1 MFSDWQSYLV
11 LKVIVKTTLH
21 QHCAS
26 IANVSWSLE
35 DDSASGLSFFLSSSP
50 GMSTFSQLIC
60 KLCKWS
66 GSEFNTKSFFGS
78 FFAFGIDIKGYWLAR
93 RLCALPIFAAR
104 LRSRMFAH
112 VRTPFRTICFA
123 SEQGC
128 TRPVWWIWRTRSWP
142 QSQLAAFASFGHDQK
157 ILACIKIGRPVLP
170 KAVLKIRKLTKIHR
184 LGVSLLNY
192 TPRYM
197 RRLILVTRT

>member
-50 GMSTFSQLIC
+50 GMSTFHNWYVSYV
-60 KLCKWS
+60 
-66 GSEFNTKSFFGS
+66 SEVVPNSIQIVFGS

-104 LRSRMFAH
+104 LRSRML
-112 VRTPFRTICFA
+112 RMWER
-123 SEQGC
+123 
-128 TRPVWWIWRTRSWP
+128 
-142 QSQLAAFASFGHDQK
+142 LFG
-157 ILACIKIGRPVLP
+157 RFVLP
-170 KAVLKIRKLTKIHR
+170 ANKVARGQYDGSEGLGRGRNPSWLPSQVLDMTR
-184 LGVSLLNY
+184 
-192 TPRYM
+192 RY
-197 RRLILVTRT
+197 